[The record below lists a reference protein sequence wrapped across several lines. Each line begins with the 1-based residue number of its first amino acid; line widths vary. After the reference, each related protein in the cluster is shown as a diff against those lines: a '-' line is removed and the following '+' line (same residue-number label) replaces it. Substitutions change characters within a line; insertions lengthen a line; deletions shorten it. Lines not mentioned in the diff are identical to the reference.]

1 MKKYGTNGK
10 VKERVIRYESS
21 TQRVV
26 WNSKKSKLRRMSST
40 GSAGSTGVDDNA
52 IALSE
57 MTGIAL
63 GAFPGVTMD
72 DVHASYCL
80 SILSSRRRLDLE
92 TFDAETRDLLAD
104 GFELLIASAGR

>member
-26 WNSKKSKLRRMSST
+26 WNSKKSKLRRMSTT

-63 GAFPGVTMD
+63 GAFPGVCIISSPKLLGKLHTMSGRGCRA
-72 DVHASYCL
+72 VRYA
-80 SILSSRRRLDLE
+80 ILYQIWE
-92 TFDAETRDLLAD
+92 
-104 GFELLIASAGR
+104 